1 MDSIEQTMY
10 WLLAGSK
17 GSLNRIRILQTLERK
32 PMNLNELSKATG
44 MNYKTAQ
51 HHIELLLENNL
62 LIAKGNKYGQVYFIS
77 DLLKSK
83 NELFTTFTQ
92 SIQSAS
98 ETQEE
103 EK

>member
-17 GSLNRIRILQTLERK
+17 GSLNRIRILSTLEKK
-32 PMNLNELSKATG
+32 PMNMNELSKETQ

-62 LIAKGNKYGQVYFIS
+62 IVGKGNKYGQVYFLS

-83 NELFTTFTQ
+83 NELFTTLKQ
-92 SIQSAS
+92 NVAA
-98 ETQEE
+98 QEGE
-103 EK
+103 Q

>member
-17 GSLNRIRILQTLERK
+17 GSLNRIRILQSLEKK
-32 PMNLNELSKATG
+32 PMNLNELSKVTE

-51 HHIELLLENNL
+51 HHVELLLENNL

-77 DLLKSK
+77 DLMKSK
-83 NELFTTFTQ
+83 KDLFATFIQ
-92 SIQSAS
+92 SIQPIH
-98 ETQEE
+98 ETKEE
-103 EK
+103 PK